1 MKATHDDNGGDD
13 DGDGDDEVE
22 FKHLFGFDHNN

>member
-1 MKATHDDNGGDD
+1 MHDDNGSDD
-13 DGDGDDEVE
+13 DGDGNDEVQ